1 MNCSL
6 ITKQN
11 KAVEARREERR
22 RKDTIEDTIED
33 INEDRDRDR
42 IRKRKR
48 KRKRSI
54 HVYDYRSSVSPSQL
68 LPLAVTVPLHAKH
81 RPFHCFSSADTL
93 LILRLILEK
102 MILSVWKLATSSICS
117 LGLRWR
123 VSRQHADWPAL
134 SKRDRPGDGRRRQ
147 LKKTQEFLSVKRSKQ
162 KDNLSQIFAVVENSF
177 PFHRHSSNEESA
189 SHYFSRMAIPLSGMS
204 HIQFLCLK
212 RLQPYRFAILS
223 CSISTIFY
231 IPSTQPESDKVA
243 SLCPIPGSCPAV
255 NICTYIHIPKYSLLS
270 VWFVLISPVL
280 NNARNLRFHLS
291 VDKNGEFSEI

>member
-1 MNCSL
+1 MSMTIVLRCLRLNFFLSL
-6 ITKQN
+6 SPFLYTQN
-11 KAVEARREERR
+11 TDRFIASLQQILYLSSGWYLRRWYCPSGNWPLHRSAVSGWDGESLANTQIGLLSLNGIDPVMGAVASWKRR
-22 RKDTIEDTIED
+22 R
-33 INEDRDRDR
+33 
-42 IRKRKR
+42 
-48 KRKRSI
+48 
-54 HVYDYRSSVSPSQL
+54 SSSPS
-68 LPLAVTVPLHAKH
+68 
-81 RPFHCFSSADTL
+81 
-93 LILRLILEK
+93 
-102 MILSVWKLATSSICS
+102 
-117 LGLRWR
+117 
-123 VSRQHADWPAL
+123 
-134 SKRDRPGDGRRRQ
+134 RDQ
-147 LKKTQEFLSVKRSKQ
+147 S

-212 RLQPYRFAILS
+212 RLQPYRFAILL

-291 VDKNGEFSEI
+291 VDKNGEFSEIWTKLHEQLVQYLGVSGETLRSTILQILLKSMLDIMSADHGSGSWAIFIPGA